1 MFGNRHCITIMSRYS
16 LFLLTLLIAGNAHAQ
31 TTLAQKEDKAIN
43 VVTTLPEIKALIK
56 SWNDRISH
64 IALRIAK
71 DPDPSFKYF
80 CVEVGVDSKYI
91 YNTSY
96 NFYVTPGTYKV
107 QYLDVRSD
115 SLLTL
120 TQWRDKNNK
129 GNR

>member
-1 MFGNRHCITIMSRYS
+1 MSKFRS
-16 LFLLTLLIAGNAHAQ
+16 ILKPFVGLFVLLSCSFYAHAQ

-43 VVTTLPEIKALIK
+43 VVATLPEIMALIK
-56 SWNDRISH
+56 SWNDTASH

-71 DPDPSFKYF
+71 DPASSFKYF
-80 CVEVGVDSKYI
+80 WVEVGVDSKYI

-96 NFYVTPGTYKV
+96 NFYVTLGTYKV
-107 QYLDVRSD
+107 RYLDVRSD

>member
-1 MFGNRHCITIMSRYS
+1 MSKFRS
-16 LFLLTLLIAGNAHAQ
+16 ILKPFVGLFVLLSCSFYAHAQ

-43 VVTTLPEIKALIK
+43 VVATLPEIKALIK

-71 DPDPSFKYF
+71 DPAPSFKYF
-80 CVEVGVDSKYI
+80 WVEVGVDSKYI

-96 NFYVTPGTYKV
+96 DFYVTPGTYKV
-107 QYLDVRSD
+107 HYLDTVSD

-120 TQWRDKNNK
+120 KQSRGQNK
-129 GNR
+129 QKARR

>member
-1 MFGNRHCITIMSRYS
+1 MSKFRS
-16 LFLLTLLIAGNAHAQ
+16 ILKPFVGLFVLLSCSFYAHAQ

-43 VVTTLPEIKALIK
+43 VVATLPEIKALIK

-71 DPDPSFKYF
+71 DPAPSFKYF
-80 CVEVGVDSKYI
+80 WVEVGVDSKYI
-91 YNTSY
+91 SNTSY
-96 NFYVTPGTYKV
+96 NFYVTLGTYKV
-107 QYLDVRSD
+107 RYLDVRSD

>member
-1 MFGNRHCITIMSRYS
+1 MSKFRS
-16 LFLLTLLIAGNAHAQ
+16 ILKPFVGLFVLLSCSFYAHAQ

-43 VVTTLPEIKALIK
+43 VVATLPEIKALIK

-71 DPDPSFKYF
+71 DPAPSFKYF
-80 CVEVGVDSKYI
+80 WVEVGVDSKYI

-96 NFYVTPGTYKV
+96 NFYVTLGTYKV
-107 QYLDVRSD
+107 RYLDVRSD

>member
-1 MFGNRHCITIMSRYS
+1 MSKFRS
-16 LFLLTLLIAGNAHAQ
+16 ILKPFVGLFVLLSCSFYAHAQ

-43 VVTTLPEIKALIK
+43 VVATLPETKALIK
-56 SWNDRISH
+56 SWNDIISH
-64 IALRIAK
+64 IALRIDK

-80 CVEVGVDSKYI
+80 WVEVGVDSKYI

-96 NFYVTPGTYKV
+96 YFYVTPGTYKV